1 MVNRTVVGGNQIPM
15 VRQNELQIQML
26 LNYFGLQCPSF
37 SNLNTVQLILHY
49 AATLGVPASGR
60 LLKVGHSIEVR
71 HKPGQLNL

>member
-1 MVNRTVVGGNQIPM
+1 MYVV
-15 VRQNELQIQML
+15 VQNEFQVQMF

-37 SNLNTVQLILHY
+37 SNLNTGQLILHY
-49 AATLGVPASGR
+49 AATLRVLASGR